1 MQDLRDRVA
10 WTGFFSVQGEQG
22 LKRSYLSAGPEEG
35 AQAKMKIVLEEMVIV
50 KWEAVVNSSAVV
62 VVVTLVVGAGVAL
75 TEFWAAA
82 FVHAPL
88 AFYNDGGGCV
98 RVSQMSRVREVCV
111 EFLNR
116 VSEAS

>member
-10 WTGFFSVQGEQG
+10 WAEFFSVQGEQD

-35 AQAKMKIVLEEMVIV
+35 AQARMKIVLEGKVIA
-50 KWEAVVNSSAVV
+50 KWDTAVNSLAVV
-62 VVVTLVVGAGVAL
+62 VVTWVGAGVAR

-88 AFYNDGGGCV
+88 AFYTDGGGCV
-98 RVSQMSRVREVCV
+98 RVSQMTRVREVCG
-111 EFLNR
+111 EPLSK
-116 VSEAS
+116 VSKAS